1 MNAEASED
9 LESKLFITVGVGI
22 VDKNGEDVSSKGK
35 VLLFDVTVQKE
46 GTKSVELSLLWE
58 KDIFHGPVTS
68 LSCLSSDGKN
78 RLVIGAGA
86 DINVEQWGNGKLT
99 QVGFF
104 RATMQV
110 LDICIFKNFLLLSD
124 A

>member
-1 MNAEASED
+1 MD
-9 LESKLFITVGVGI
+9 SKLFIAVGVGI

-35 VLLFDVTVQKE
+35 VLLFDVTAQKRKE
-46 GTKSVELSLLWE
+46 GTKSVELSLVWE
-58 KDIFHGPVTS
+58 KVIFHGPVTS
-68 LSCLSSDGKN
+68 LSCLSSEGKN

-86 DINVEQWGNGKLT
+86 DINVEQWGNDKLT
-99 QVGFF
+99 QVGFY

-110 LDICIFKNFLLLSD
+110 LDIFIFKNFFLLSD

>member
-1 MNAEASED
+1 MEA
-9 LESKLFITVGVGI
+9 KLIIAVGVGI
-22 VDKNGEDVSSKGK
+22 VDNDGEDVSSKGK
-35 VLLFDVTVQKE
+35 VLLFEVKGPEKSTRVTSSQA
-46 GTKSVELSLLWE
+46 VELAKVYE

-68 LSCLSSDGKN
+68 LSCLTSEGKH
-78 RLVIGAGA
+78 RLIIGAGA
-86 DINVEQWGNGKLT
+86 DVNVEQWGNNKLT

-110 LDICIFKNFLLLSD
+110 LDIFMFKNFLLLSD

>member
-1 MNAEASED
+1 MK
-9 LESKLFITVGVGI
+9 SKLLIAVGVGI
-22 VDKNGEDVSSKGK
+22 VDKNGEDVSSKGR
-35 VLLFDVTVQKE
+35 VLLFELQIREEVTSQ
-46 GTKSVELSLLWE
+46 GVELSLVFE

-68 LSCLSSDGKN
+68 LTSLSSEGKT
-78 RLVIGAGA
+78 RLLIGAGA

-104 RATMQV
+104 RATMQI
-110 LDICIFKNFLLLSD
+110 LDIFMFKNFLLLSD